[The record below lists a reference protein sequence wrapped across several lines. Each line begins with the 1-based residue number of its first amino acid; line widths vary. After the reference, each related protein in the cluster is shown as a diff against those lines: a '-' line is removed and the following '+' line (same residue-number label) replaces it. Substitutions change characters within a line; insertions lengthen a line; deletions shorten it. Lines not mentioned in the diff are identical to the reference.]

1 MSLINQMLQELE
13 QRKAADAP
21 TMLHATNIHAVN
33 PAKPNRRVLSILV
46 LSAVFVGAYGLS
58 KMQSKMN
65 VGMSATFTLPSS
77 AAIIND
83 AHAEL
88 PTELPTEVLVVAEQT
103 MLAPPVAAVSFVP
116 MLDKTLLD
124 VHAVTAFLPPE
135 GIAAD
140 TGKPSKLALSTPVV
154 SQPILNKPAIQ
165 ASDEAVTLVTPAA
178 ATSNAG
184 ALEGKADEK
193 MQVQMPLSGPATT
206 AMHVP
211 KSSLSSPQRE
221 AKAMVNKRLSPEQ
234 QATHDY
240 QQAIAYL
247 QQGRVAEAQDALRN
261 VLSVMPNHDD
271 ARQTLVGLLVDNHHK
286 AEAMEVLQSGLL
298 VSTAQ
303 PEFAHTLARLQLDA
317 GQTTD
322 ALKTLQTTL
331 PHAKQHAE
339 YQALMAIVLQRL
351 ERHQEAIFHYQQ
363 ALSLGARPPV
373 WLIGLAV
380 SLQTEGRA
388 EEAKQAYQQAQ
399 HGDLTPDLAQF
410 VDQRLKQVLQAN

>member
-1 MSLINQMLQELE
+1 
-13 QRKAADAP
+13 
-21 TMLHATNIHAVN
+21 
-33 PAKPNRRVLSILV
+33 
-46 LSAVFVGAYGLS
+46 
-58 KMQSKMN
+58 
-65 VGMSATFTLPSS
+65 
-77 AAIIND
+77 
-83 AHAEL
+83 
-88 PTELPTEVLVVAEQT
+88 
-103 MLAPPVAAVSFVP
+103 VSFAPV
-116 MLDKTLLD
+116 LDKTLAE
-124 VHAVTAFLPPE
+124 VPAVTAFSQSE
-135 GIAAD
+135 VVAVDA
-140 TGKPSKLALSTPVV
+140 GKSLQLALSTPVV
-154 SQPILNKPAIQ
+154 SKPMLSKPAVQ
-165 ASDEAVTLVTPAA
+165 SAASDDAVILVTPAST
-178 ATSNAG
+178 TSSDG
-184 ALEGKADEK
+184 TLDGKADEK
-193 MQVQMPLSGPATT
+193 MKVQTPLSSAPTT

-211 KSSLSSPQRE
+211 KSTLTSSQRE

-261 VLSVMPNHDD
+261 VLSAMPKHDD

-286 AEAMEVLQSGLL
+286 AEAMEVLQSGLQ
-298 VSTAQ
+298 VSAAQ

-363 ALSLGARPPV
+363 ALSLGAQPPA

-399 HGDLTPDLAQF
+399 HGDLTPELAQF